1 MRVLMNNFNRHM
13 EGLYLNEE
21 KDIKINDKNNL
32 IVNDVLKKKWVNSDF
47 ADYGHFNKN
56 GGIKFA
62 DLVFQAIKEKVNYT
76 TKNKIR

>member
-21 KDIKINDKNNL
+21 KDGL
-32 IVNDVLKKKWVNSDF
+32 VLNDVLKKKWVNSDF
-47 ADYGHFNKN
+47 ADYGHVNKN

>member
-21 KDIKINDKNNL
+21 KDGL
-32 IVNDVLKKKWVNSDF
+32 VLNDVLKKNWVNSDF